1 MLSKNGLRNPGRVA
15 HFSLPPN
22 PESTPFLALFA
33 RSGTMKDVGGNE
45 LGSEDQPFG
54 RGKDIID
61 QNPLL
66 PKPGRSGAPS
76 VCLPMGSGPARP
88 QDWF

>member
-1 MLSKNGLRNPGRVA
+1 MA

-22 PESTPFLALFA
+22 AEGAPFLALFA
-33 RSGTMKDVGGNE
+33 RSGTMKDVGSNE
-45 LGSEDQPFG
+45 LDSEDQDFG

-76 VCLPMGSGPARP
+76 VYLPTGSGPPA
-88 QDWF
+88 